1 MIPQNKNKMNPKE
14 CRSDEICFQRTIT
27 KLLYVL
33 FSMLPPFFVI
43 NNIKS
48 ISQHRFMQNNNTTTT
63 IFELTDT
70 ALNAIEEEKIPFGFC
85 SDMSKALNLTLR

>member
-1 MIPQNKNKMNPKE
+1 MK
-14 CRSDEICFQRTIT
+14 FVLQRTIT

-33 FSMLPPFFVI
+33 FSMIPPFFVI
-43 NNIKS
+43 NNIRS
-48 ISQHRFMQNNNTTTT
+48 ISQHGFMQNNNTTTTT